1 MNQMEVGIINYNGGE
16 ELLRCVKSL
25 TAQSVPVRVLVYD
38 NASADHSLELLEQSG
53 EPCEIIRSTK
63 NRGYAGACNGL
74 REHMTSDIQ
83 VLCNMDLDFDKD
95 WAKNLLA
102 CFEAHPEAA
111 SVASLVMERSG
122 FVNAIGVLFGEDLF
136 AENEGS
142 GKDAK
147 DTDIREKEVFG
158 CYGAVMAFRKECA
171 DKVGELDESFFLFF
185 EESEWYF
192 RFNLCG
198 FKTFFCPSA
207 KVFHERS
214 LTTVRYSPRKL
225 YYSERNRLRSA
236 VRLLPV
242 SSLVRLPVVAF
253 KRYLRMAKGG
263 VPKQSSDGKKLSKV
277 SICNALLKAW
287 IEAIFA
293 IPREIGKRISYEK
306 RYGNVPNKMREILK
320 RYPLQIN

>member
-1 MNQMEVGIINYNGGE
+1 MEVGIINYNGGE

-25 TAQSVPVRVLVYD
+25 TSQSVPVRVLVYD
-38 NASADHSLELLEQSG
+38 NASVDNSIELLERSG
-53 EPCEIIRSTK
+53 EPCEIIRSEK
-63 NRGYAGACNGL
+63 NLGYAGACNGL
-74 REHMTSDIQ
+74 RQKMTSEIQ

-95 WAKNLLA
+95 WAKNLLD
-102 CFEAHPEAA
+102 CFGRHPDAA

-122 FVNAIGVLFGEDLF
+122 VVNAIGVLFSEDLF

-142 GKDAK
+142 GKNANE
-147 DTDIREKEVFG
+147 TDIREKEVFG

-198 FKTFFCPSA
+198 YKTFFCPKA
-207 KVFHERS
+207 KVYHERS

-236 VRLLPV
+236 VRLLPIA
-242 SSLVRLPVVAF
+242 SLVRLPVVAC

-277 SICNALLKAW
+277 SICNALFKAW
-287 IEAIFA
+287 IEALFS
-293 IPREIGKRISYEK
+293 IPKEWGIRIQYEE
-306 RYGNVPNKMREILK
+306 RYGNVKRKTLEILE
-320 RYPLQIN
+320 RYPLMQK

>member
-1 MNQMEVGIINYNGGE
+1 MKQMEVGIINYNGGE
-16 ELLRCVKSL
+16 ELVRCVKSL
-25 TAQSVPVRVLVYD
+25 TAQSFPVRVFVYD

-95 WAKNLLA
+95 WAKNLFA

-142 GKDAK
+142 GKDEK

-198 FKTFFCPSA
+198 FKTFFCPCA

-225 YYSERNRLRSA
+225 YFSERNRLRSA

-242 SSLVRLPVVAF
+242 SSLVRLPVIAF

-277 SICNALLKAW
+277 SICNALFKAW

-293 IPREIGKRISYEK
+293 LPREWGIRNSYEE
-306 RYGNVPNKMREILK
+306 RYGNVQNKMLEILK
-320 RYPLQIN
+320 RYPLQK